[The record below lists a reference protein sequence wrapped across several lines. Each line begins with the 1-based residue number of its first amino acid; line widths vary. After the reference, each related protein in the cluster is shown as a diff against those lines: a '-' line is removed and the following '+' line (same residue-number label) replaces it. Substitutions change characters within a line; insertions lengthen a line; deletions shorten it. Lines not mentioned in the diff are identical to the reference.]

1 VPIEAA
7 LANLLKIR
15 HKVFAKDMVAL
26 FDEEYPSDGV
36 EYSAHSIKFA
46 KTYQDEPAR
55 CMSAIP
61 CRMGPGLKYTVLLE
75 KYLKSW
81 HDDDRLL
88 AVDW

>member
-1 VPIEAA
+1 
-7 LANLLKIR
+7 
-15 HKVFAKDMVAL
+15 MVAL

-36 EYSAHSIKFA
+36 EYSALSITFTKSC
-46 KTYQDEPAR
+46 QVEPAW

-61 CRMGPGLKYTVLLE
+61 CRMGPSLKYTVLLE

-88 AVDW
+88 AVD